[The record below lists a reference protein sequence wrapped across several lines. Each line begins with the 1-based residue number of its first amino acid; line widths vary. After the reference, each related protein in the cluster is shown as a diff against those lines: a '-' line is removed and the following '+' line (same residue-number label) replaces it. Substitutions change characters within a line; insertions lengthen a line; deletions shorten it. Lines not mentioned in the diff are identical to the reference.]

1 VFSVHD
7 EQLYGAADKTGQEYV
22 QPSIH
27 LLITTV
33 TTSLQE
39 SGIETR
45 STKPANRAHQS
56 SKLSKTQVDQLKA
69 QVCPSDSQVISRE
82 MLRADITCF
91 PQSVSVV
98 QGLPGQ
104 PQLQVQVMNV
114 EYLESSV
121 ETDTV
126 VRISSGSGGWLDVV
140 VELAAEPPV
149 DEGFGEE
156 VVVEAIDGVC
166 DGEADDEEDSCDSA
180 ELRAG

>member
-1 VFSVHD
+1 
-7 EQLYGAADKTGQEYV
+7 
-22 QPSIH
+22 
-27 LLITTV
+27 
-33 TTSLQE
+33 
-39 SGIETR
+39 
-45 STKPANRAHQS
+45 
-56 SKLSKTQVDQLKA
+56 
-69 QVCPSDSQVISRE
+69 

-121 ETDTV
+121 GTDTV
-126 VRISSGSGGWLDVV
+126 VRISPGSGGWLDVV
-140 VELAAEPPV
+140 VELAAGPPV
-149 DEGFGEE
+149 DEGFGEK
-156 VVVEAIDGVC
+156 VVVEAMDGVC